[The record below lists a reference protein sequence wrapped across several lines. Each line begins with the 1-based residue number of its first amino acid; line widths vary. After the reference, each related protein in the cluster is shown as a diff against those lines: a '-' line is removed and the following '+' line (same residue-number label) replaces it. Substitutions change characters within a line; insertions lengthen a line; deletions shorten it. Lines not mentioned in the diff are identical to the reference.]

1 MKIEKETTVQKQDS
15 QGAVKTIVPAMIREI
30 MGIKIGTKL
39 KWTLENENEVKI
51 TKKQDWDKCKNYPTL
66 LSPNLEVLNSL
77 EIHLV
82 QRMNLSTLLIFIL
95 FIN

>member
-39 KWTLENENEVKI
+39 RSVE
-51 TKKQDWDKCKNYPTL
+51 
-66 LSPNLEVLNSL
+66 
-77 EIHLV
+77 
-82 QRMNLSTLLIFIL
+82 
-95 FIN
+95 